1 MTDSSKEHAG
11 SSTASRLPTITIVR
25 RQDYTED
32 LFLLWLK
39 PGVEFIFAPGQYIT
53 IGAGG
58 IERPYSIVSAPFEP
72 LIELFIEY
80 VPPEHG
86 GKLTPLLYA
95 QRVGDVLT
103 MRPRAKGRFT
113 RAPGITNHVMVAT
126 VTGVAPYL
134 SMIRQ
139 YIHDREAGTPSDP
152 ARWFVL
158 QGASYGDEFIYD
170 TEFQRLRA
178 QHPDTVDYVNSVSR
192 PGDERNA
199 RWTGRT
205 GRINTLVEE
214 HLERWQLP
222 KQDTLVYLCGNPGM
236 IDDATARLTPAGWR
250 VAAEQYLASITSR
263 SIRVDPRPVQF
274 HPC

>member
-1 MTDSSKEHAG
+1 VEEESPVTDSSKELAA
-11 SSTASRLPTITIVR
+11 SSTASRLPKTTIVR

-39 PGVEFIFAPGQYIT
+39 PSVEFIFAPGQYIT

-86 GKLTPLLYA
+86 GKLTPLLFA

-113 RAPGITNHVMVAT
+113 RAPAVTNHVMVAT

-139 YIHDREAGTPSDP
+139 YIYDREAGTPSEP

-158 QGASYGDEFIYD
+158 QGASHGDEFIYD
-170 TEFQRLRA
+170 AEFQRLSE
-178 QHPDTVDYVNSVSR
+178 QYPDTIQYVNSVSR

-214 HLERWQLP
+214 YLERWQLL

-236 IDDATARLTPAGWR
+236 IDDASARLTPAGWR
-250 VAAEQYLASITSR
+250 VAAEQYW
-263 SIRVDPRPVQF
+263 RP
-274 HPC
+274 